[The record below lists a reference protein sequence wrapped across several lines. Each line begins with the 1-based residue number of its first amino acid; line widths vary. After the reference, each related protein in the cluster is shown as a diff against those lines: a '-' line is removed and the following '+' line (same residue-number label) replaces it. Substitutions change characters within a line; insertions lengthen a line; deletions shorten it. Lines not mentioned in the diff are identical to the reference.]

1 MQLVPQDLKKESVRV
16 RIRIVFVVRDF
27 CAFGST
33 PPGLPLQRGGAD
45 VYSFILS
52 RIPTTRGAIPFT
64 RSLLRLFDL
73 PLNSRKRLV

>member
-33 PPGLPLQRGGAD
+33 PPVQAGHGLQTKPDTWLTSPVGFPVDATAG
-45 VYSFILS
+45 
-52 RIPTTRGAIPFT
+52 PG
-64 RSLLRLFDL
+64 
-73 PLNSRKRLV
+73 